1 MLACDLH
8 VHTRYSRDGES
19 SLEEIIRR
27 AEAAGLDAIAI
38 TDHDT
43 VEGARA
49 ALEIPTRL
57 VIIPGIEVSTRQGH
71 LIALGITE
79 RIPSGLD
86 VLETIRLGHQMG
98 ALLILPH
105 PYHIWRHGVGRKLR
119 SALYAVD
126 AIEVFNSRYIVGSAN
141 LKAAQMARRIGK
153 PCVGGSDAHNA
164 RYIGFGRTWVDAE
177 RNADSILAAIRGGKT
192 SAGGRMTPLPT
203 YTRQTLRN
211 TWKKFK
217 RRVRHR

>member
-8 VHTRYSRDGES
+8 VHTRFSRDGES
-19 SLEEIIRR
+19 SIEEVIRR

-43 VEGARA
+43 VEGALA
-49 ALEIPTRL
+49 ALTIPTRL
-57 VIIPGIEVSTRQGH
+57 VIIPGIEISTRQGH

-86 VLETIRLGHQMG
+86 VMETIRLGHQAG
-98 ALLILPH
+98 ALIVLPH

-141 LKAAQMARRIGK
+141 LKAARMARRIGK
-153 PCVGGSDAHNA
+153 PCVGGSDAHHA

-177 RNADSILAAIRGGKT
+177 RNAESILNAIRSGKT
-192 SAGGRMTPLPT
+192 SVGGKMTPLPS
-203 YTRQTLRN
+203 YTRQSLRN
-211 TWKKFK
+211 TWKKFRK
-217 RRVRHR
+217 RMYHR

>member
-8 VHTRYSRDGES
+8 VHTSFSKDGES
-19 SLEEIIRR
+19 GIAEVIRR

-43 VEGARA
+43 VQGALA

-57 VIIPGIEVSTRQGH
+57 VIIPGIEISTRQGH

-79 RIPSGLD
+79 KIPSGMD
-86 VLETIRLGHQMG
+86 VMDTITQARKSG

-141 LKAAQMARRIGK
+141 IKAAKMARRMGK

-164 RYIGFGRTWVDAE
+164 RYIGFGRTLVDAE
-177 RNADSILAAIRGGKT
+177 PDVESILQAIREGKT
-192 SAGGRMTPLPT
+192 TPAGKMTPLPS
-203 YTRQTLRN
+203 YTRQALRN

-217 RRVRHR
+217 RRMYRR